1 MQTPEQHLDKQIM
14 LWCGQH
20 NWLCFHCNVGK
31 VLLADGR
38 YFSTG
43 LPNGFPDLLII
54 TDFGVSFYCET
65 KIKPRKPSN
74 EQKEFINNLID
85 RNHVAFVAY
94 TFDEFISAVNS
105 YIFNNNKPLK
115 FIL

>member
-1 MQTPEQHLDKQIM
+1 MQTPEQHLDKRIM

-43 LPNGFPDLLII
+43 LPNGFPDLLIL
-54 TDFGVSFYCET
+54 TDTGYAIFCET
-65 KIKPRKPSN
+65 KIKPRKPTQ
-74 EQKEFINNLID
+74 EQLDFIKNLNVRGFD
-85 RNHVAFVAY
+85 AFVAY
-94 TFDEFISAVNS
+94 TFDEFLYHIKHFIKNS
-105 YIFNNNKPLK
+105 LKPP
-115 FIL
+115 